1 MKRILNM
8 IAASCMVIS
17 LAGCGS
23 DSAKDNRKQET
34 ESTVSIV
41 TTIFPLYDW
50 CRVVLGENP
59 GNARLTF
66 LLDSGTDLHS
76 YQPSAGDMVTVSEC
90 DLFVYI
96 GGGSD
101 VWVPDALGNSVNPEQ
116 VSLNMMEVLKD
127 SVREEEIIEGMEA
140 EEEEEAEYDEH
151 VWLSLKNAKT
161 AVQAIASVMKEK
173 DPVNADVYSANADGY
188 CMYLDELDGK
198 YSNAVD
204 HAEFDTL
211 VFADRFPFRYLV
223 DDYGINYYA
232 AFAGCSA
239 ETEASFETI
248 RFLAEKVDE
257 LGLPGV
263 MTIEKNDEKIART
276 VIRSTSKKT
285 GTIYHLDSMQSVTEA
300 EAEAGV
306 TYLSVMKKNLAVLEE
321 ALGSE

>member
-1 MKRILNM
+1 
-8 IAASCMVIS
+8 MVIS

-276 VIRSTSKKT
+276 VIHRLRRLTASAPN
-285 GTIYHLDSMQSVTEA
+285 MVA
-300 EAEAGV
+300 ELVEW
-306 TYLSVMKKNLAVLEE
+306 T
-321 ALGSE
+321 LGKE

>member
-23 DSAKDNRKQET
+23 DSAKDNSKQET

-41 TTIFPLYDW
+41 TTIFPLYEW
-50 CRVVLGENP
+50 CREVLGENP
-59 GNARLTF
+59 GNARLSF

-101 VWVPDALGNSVNPEQ
+101 VWVPDALGNSENPEQ

-188 CMYLDELDGK
+188 CMYLDELTGSIPMRLITRNLTRWCSLTVSRSAILWMITESITTPRLRDVLQRLRQVLRQSGFWLK
-198 YSNAVD
+198 RSMNS
-204 HAEFDTL
+204 
-211 VFADRFPFRYLV
+211 VFPV
-223 DDYGINYYA
+223 
-232 AFAGCSA
+232 S
-239 ETEASFETI
+239 
-248 RFLAEKVDE
+248 
-257 LGLPGV
+257 
-263 MTIEKNDEKIART
+263 
-276 VIRSTSKKT
+276 
-285 GTIYHLDSMQSVTEA
+285 
-300 EAEAGV
+300 
-306 TYLSVMKKNLAVLEE
+306 
-321 ALGSE
+321 